1 MGALERLAL
10 FTIWTIC
17 ESKVSE
23 PIFSATITN
32 DLCRLWFRDN
42 RIVNFFINGM
52 GSPEI
57 IDSSIALS
65 PSVIFRQR
73 GSSHPVLHAINRLY

>member
-32 DLCRLWFRDN
+32 DLLPFMVPDN

-65 PSVIFRQR
+65 PSVIFRQ